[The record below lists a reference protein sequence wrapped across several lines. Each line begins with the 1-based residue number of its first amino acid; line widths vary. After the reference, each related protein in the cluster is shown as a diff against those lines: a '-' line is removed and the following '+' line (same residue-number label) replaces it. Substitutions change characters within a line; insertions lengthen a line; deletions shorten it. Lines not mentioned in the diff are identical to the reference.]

1 MVIVAAI
8 SGSEQSTEVA
18 AQADELARA
27 FDDELHLVHVIEET
41 EYTRLVEKQSSA
53 READSGSVEEN
64 AAAAAT
70 DGVDESLDAD
80 YEIVGRVG
88 NPSKKVLEYADEV
101 DARYVVVG
109 GRSRSPTG
117 KALFGSVTQ
126 SILLNTERP
135 VVTLTETE

>member
-8 SGSEQSTEVA
+8 SSSEQSMEIV
-18 AQADELARA
+18 AQANELARA
-27 FDDELHLVHVIEET
+27 FDDELHLVHVVEET
-41 EYTRLVEKQSSA
+41 EYTRLVEKQSNA
-53 READSGSVEEN
+53 RETDSGSVEEN

-70 DGVDESLDAD
+70 DGADEIVDAD

-135 VVTLTETE
+135 VVTITETE

>member
-8 SGSEQSTEVA
+8 SGSEQSTEIA

-41 EYTRLVEKQSSA
+41 EYTRLVEKQSGA
-53 READSGSVEEN
+53 RETDSGSVEEN
-64 AAAAAT
+64 AAVAAT
-70 DGVDESLDAD
+70 EEVDQILDAD

-88 NPSKKVLEYADEV
+88 NPNKKVLEYADEV
-101 DARYVVVG
+101 DARYIVVG

-135 VVTLTETE
+135 VVTITETE

>member
-8 SGSEQSTEVA
+8 SGSEQSMEIA

-27 FDDELHLVHVIEET
+27 FDDELHLVHVVEET
-41 EYTRLVEKQSSA
+41 EYTRLVEKQSNA
-53 READSGSVEEN
+53 RETDSGSVEEN
-64 AAAAAT
+64 AALAAT
-70 DGVDESLDAD
+70 EGANEILDAD

-135 VVTLTETE
+135 VVTITETE

>member
-8 SGSEQSTEVA
+8 SGSEQSMEVV
-18 AQADELARA
+18 AQANELARA
-27 FDDELHLVHVIEET
+27 FEDELHLVHVIEET
-41 EYTRLVEKQSSA
+41 EYTRLVEKQSNA
-53 READSGSVEEN
+53 RETDSGSVEEN

-70 DGVDESLDAD
+70 DGVDEIVDAD

>member
-8 SGSEQSTEVA
+8 SGSEQSMEIA

-27 FDDELHLVHVIEET
+27 FDDELHLVHVVEET
-41 EYTRLVEKQSSA
+41 EYTRLVEKQSGA
-53 READSGSVEEN
+53 RETDSGSVEEN
-64 AAAAAT
+64 AATAAME
-70 DGVDESLDAD
+70 GVDEIVDAD

-88 NPSKKVLEYADEV
+88 NPSKTVLDYADEV

-126 SILLNTERP
+126 SILLKTERP
-135 VVTLTETE
+135 VVTITETK